1 MLCSPNHSLFLFF
14 KTWKKREKCKKNG
27 KTKKQISKIQKTQK
41 QNKREKKGKKGKT
54 KSKKKGK
61 KWTCPFA
68 FFLHLFCFF
77 DLLFCC
83 FCVAFILFFLLFSSK
98 MQMDKSIFF
107 QFFPLFDVP
116 FFPIYFASCFFG
128 FEVLLFD
135 FPCVFLFFLHF
146 FKFKKTLE

>member
-27 KTKKQISKIQKTQK
+27 KNQKANQQNPKNTKAKIKGK
-41 QNKREKKGKKGKT
+41 KREKKERQKA
-54 KSKKKGK
+54 KKKGK

-135 FPCVFLFFLHF
+135 FPCVFLFFCIFSSL
-146 FKFKKTLE
+146 KKH